1 MLRRSVDGGKM
12 GLKKFCAA
20 ILTVALLQ
28 QDSAGLRK
36 PWDPQSWRM
45 PFRFIGKGDYLQ
57 IALLAAVGLVACC
70 VLTGCP
76 GNRQPDPFF
85 ILTRS
90 AAALVD
96 KPGKLI
102 VNSRCQSGEQLLG
115 GGYVLVES
123 ATNGSLLT
131 LTGNYPSADDT
142 WTITIDTPTDS
153 NFNKVEGT
161 AVVAVAYCLT
171 TPNFPVDMVTVSTTK
186 GNSGTPFPTVTTSC
200 PAGSVLTGGGYR
212 TERAASISG
221 TYNGE
226 VMFSAPEFDTGR
238 RATGW
243 QVNLAYVWNE
253 AIPETTVFARCARK
267 NLSEGTVVVQSVDLT
282 KLAAAFDRRDFE
294 VECPPNSFTTGG
306 GYWLVGD
313 PTIPHWVWLSYA
325 RNEYA
330 RWRAAGYWG
339 FQTPNYPTHP
349 CDPNI
354 NPDCVKFGI
363 AAVCIPFPNIPVV
376 KVKITSP
383 ANGAHF
389 PSASGTFGHEI
400 TTPITFTAEATD
412 EDGTPLK
419 GASLQWTLD
428 GTWFGMNESF
438 TTSLPAFG
446 FAQRT
451 VRVTATGKKTSASDQ
466 ITISTGEI
474 P

>member
-1 MLRRSVDGGKM
+1 VNGGK
-12 GLKKFCAA
+12 LDFKKFCAA
-20 ILTVALLQ
+20 ILTVASLERDSTGLQ
-28 QDSAGLRK
+28 KLRNH
-36 PWDPQSWRM
+36 QSWRM
-45 PFRFIGKGDYLQ
+45 PFRFIGTGDQ
-57 IALLAAVGLVACC
+57 SRIAFVGAVVLVASCL
-70 VLTGCP
+70 LTGCP

-90 AAALVD
+90 AAALVE

-102 VNSRCQSGEQLLG
+102 VNSKCQSGEQLLG

-142 WTITIDTPTDS
+142 WTITVDTPTGS
-153 NFNKVEGT
+153 GFNKVEGT

-171 TPNFPVDMVTVSTTK
+171 TPNFPLDMVTVSATK

-200 PAGSVLTGGGYR
+200 PAGSILTGGGYR
-212 TERAASISG
+212 TEQAASISG

-226 VMFSAPEFDTGR
+226 VMFSAPAFDGGQR
-238 RATGW
+238 PTGW
-243 QVNLAYVWNE
+243 QVNLAYVLNE
-253 AIPETTVFARCARK
+253 TIPETTVFARCASK
-267 NLSEGTVVVQSVDLT
+267 NLSPATVVVQSVDLT

-294 VECPPNSFTTGG
+294 VECPPNTFTTGG

-330 RWRAAGYWG
+330 RWRASGYWG
-339 FQTPNYPTHP
+339 FQTANYSIHP

-354 NPDCVKFGI
+354 NPDCAKFGV

-389 PSASGTFGHEI
+389 RSASGTFGHEI
-400 TTPITFTAEATD
+400 TGPITFSAEATD

-419 GASLQWTLD
+419 GNSLQWTID

-446 FAQRT
+446 FGQRT

-466 ITISTGEI
+466 ITISTGDI